1 MRKDNLKL
9 TEQLSD
15 VAEKYKEREQQY
27 FKTLEMV
34 QEQEKLMRQ
43 KVTRFYKKK
52 PFGFIK
58 LNYRFWLWRKLENEM
73 GKK

>member
-1 MRKDNLKL
+1 MKL

-43 KVTRFYKKK
+43 KVSRY
-52 PFGFIK
+52 
-58 LNYRFWLWRKLENEM
+58 L
-73 GKK
+73 